1 MLCKLWCTVLTVMAS
16 SLEIKQD
23 FRSFS
28 TQILQ
33 ITHSIRNQKNELALS
48 TPEDVSGNVEDSTP
62 IRSSERW
69 VTKVGCG
76 TGWIQCLANKTC
88 FPAYSLAIDGGVI
101 CNPMVSMY
109 HWCARGDWGQWNASK
124 GEKSNCILIQGWREN
139 IQFMTRPDKNF
150 WLPRDS
156 ALSNGRRDRAK
167 QRRCKTVSSS
177 SRSPPPSSVAKQRFL
192 GVPYNHRQQHL
203 LRGGQGGPIFETTK
217 TSAFSTNAKGSR
229 QIFLTVSWDL
239 LA

>member
-69 VTKVGCG
+69 LTKVGCG
-76 TGWIQCLANKTC
+76 TGWIPCMANKTC

-101 CNPMVSMY
+101 CNPIVSMY
-109 HWCARGDWGQWNASK
+109 HWCVHAIEVSEMQARVRNQIVFWFKGEEKIFSSWPDLTRTSDFQGIVRCPMAGVIGPSNAGVKQYHHPDHHHQARWPNNAS
-124 GEKSNCILIQGWREN
+124 
-139 IQFMTRPDKNF
+139 
-150 WLPRDS
+150 
-156 ALSNGRRDRAK
+156 
-167 QRRCKTVSSS
+167 
-177 SRSPPPSSVAKQRFL
+177 
-192 GVPYNHRQQHL
+192 
-203 LRGGQGGPIFETTK
+203 
-217 TSAFSTNAKGSR
+217 
-229 QIFLTVSWDL
+229 
-239 LA
+239 